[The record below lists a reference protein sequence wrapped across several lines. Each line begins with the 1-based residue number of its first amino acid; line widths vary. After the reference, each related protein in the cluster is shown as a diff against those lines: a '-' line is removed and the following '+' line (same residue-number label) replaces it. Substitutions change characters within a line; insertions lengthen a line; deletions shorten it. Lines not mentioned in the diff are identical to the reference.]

1 MFAIDFTKPYLYKDV
16 VYFHQGNLST
26 NNTLRCTLN
35 TGGSNDLTGCNII
48 CTFKLQ
54 NSTEISGAGR
64 IIDPLNAIVD
74 LVFPSNAL
82 AVGLNKLEILVN
94 RSDGS
99 VAQSPSITYD
109 IWQGLTTG
117 NGIEAETN
125 YPILIQLINSTNEA
139 SNKANSALNKANSM
153 ITDITDAIDNAYRSA
168 NEADIATSNAN
179 TKIEEVE
186 TAKTEMIK
194 KVDNSIVTMKSDV
207 ETAKNE
213 MASKA
218 DEKIADVDRALAAGT
233 VDLEVKQ
240 ARKDASGVVY
250 DNLKQML
257 DANLGVE
264 GKTLKDLVI
273 DMNNM
278 KEMQDLEYSTDKGY
292 AVCEKTGNGTV
303 KDLKVYGKSV
313 VNVAPKSITPIRLSI
328 DKRVNDTALISTI
341 QANKEFTVGVNI
353 TAKKAPLKGLLISFH
368 FTDGTFAYDVLSTG
382 VYSQF
387 KTFKFD
393 KDVKAIS
400 EYLHL
405 DELNTDNT
413 ANITFDSL
421 IVCEGIVNT
430 YFEGIANVGNGN
442 EIKVLSCDNLNL
454 CIGNVSL
461 TGNSNESILI
471 DNFIINSVG
480 NYFISFNSST
490 PYKGNSIYL
499 KAYSKSY
506 SKVIGNVSMNDGL
519 TKGLITITQDDL
531 NIISSSDD
539 ARIEIY
545 RSNGDV
551 VLPSNVMLNRGNY
564 YIPYVDPKV
573 DKKTPL
579 YKDTNGSWKPILNVR
594 GIDENN
600 CDIVDTVNNVFTK
613 KYLLYT
619 FNGTESWKMINTDPN
634 SDQNQ
639 LLFSCSFITNSKP
652 GGKCISDKFIRN
664 DVPYSFNGECFIVTH
679 KDGTSYIRINKNRL
693 STQDLQGFKTWLQ
706 SNNVTVVYELNQ
718 PQQYE
723 INPIY
728 PEAFEDETLMLFKTG
743 PISPRATWKITSNL
757 PNFVKELSKQVRQ
770 LQDQVHKMNLANFA
784 VALNTLDVK
793 ARLEALEAP
802 IN

>member
-1 MFAIDFTKPYLYKDV
+1 MFTIDFTKPWLYKDII
-16 VYFHQGNLST
+16 YFNQGNLST
-26 NNTLRCTLN
+26 NNTLRCKLV
-35 TGGSNDLTGCNII
+35 TGGSDDFTGGSIA
-48 CTFKLQ
+48 CTFTTKD
-54 NSTEISGAGR
+54 SIEISGFGKLVDAKNG
-64 IIDPLNAIVD
+64 IIDI
-74 LVFPSNAL
+74 VFPSNSL
-82 AVGLNKLEILVN
+82 VVGTNKLEVLVN
-94 RSDGS
+94 RADGG
-99 VAQSPSITYD
+99 VAQSPPVMYD

-125 YPILIQLINSTNEA
+125 YPILIELINSTNGA

-186 TAKTEMIK
+186 TVKTEMIK
-194 KVDNSIVTMKSDV
+194 KVDSSIATMKSDV
-207 ETAKNE
+207 EVAKNE
-213 MASKA
+213 MTSKA
-218 DEKIADVDRALAAGT
+218 DSKIADVDRALAAGT
-233 VDLEVKQ
+233 VDLELKASRDGEESLPARLKRDLYIDEVPVKQ
-240 ARKDASGVVY
+240 RVL
-250 DNLKQML
+250 NL
-257 DANLGVE
+257 E
-264 GKTLKDLVI
+264 
-273 DMNNM
+273 NM

-313 VNVAPKSITPIRLSI
+313 VNVAPKSIAPIRLSI

-461 TGNSNESILI
+461 AGNSNESILI
-471 DNFIINSVG
+471 NKFIIKEIGS
-480 NYFISFNSST
+480 YFISFNSTT

-499 KAYSKSY
+499 KSYSKSY
-506 SKVIGNVSMNDGL
+506 NNVLGTVSMNDGL
-519 TKGLITITQDDL
+519 AKGLITINQNDL
-531 NIISSSDD
+531 NIISSSND

-545 RSNGDV
+545 RNNSDV
-551 VLPSNVMLNRGNY
+551 VLPTNVMLNKGNY
-564 YIPYVDPKV
+564 YIPYVAPKI
-573 DKKTPL
+573 DNKTPL
-579 YKDTNGSWKPILNVR
+579 YKDADGSWKPILNLR

-600 CDIVDTVNNVFTK
+600 CDIVDSVNNK
-613 KYLLYT
+613 YYEKYLSYT

-664 DVPYSFNGECFIVTH
+664 DVPYSFNGECFISTH
-679 KDGTSYIRINKNRL
+679 KDGTSYIRINKTRL

-706 SNNVTVVYELNQ
+706 SNNITVVYELNQ

-757 PNFVKELSKQVRQ
+757 PNFVKELSKQVKQ
-770 LQDQVHKMNLANFA
+770 LQEQVYKTNVANFT
-784 VALNTLDVK
+784 VALNTLDTK
-793 ARLEALEAP
+793 LRLDRLEAP
-802 IN
+802 VI